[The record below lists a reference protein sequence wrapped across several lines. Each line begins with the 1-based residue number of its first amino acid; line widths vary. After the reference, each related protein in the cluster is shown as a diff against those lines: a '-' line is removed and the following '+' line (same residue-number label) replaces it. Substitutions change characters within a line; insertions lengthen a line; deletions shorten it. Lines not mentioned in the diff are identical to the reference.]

1 MDEIRAD
8 PIRSSELAAWADDWR
23 LVSVFTPDGNRIEGV
38 RCSVPIDR
46 LPFRSATELVFSD
59 VAEPDTPPRY
69 DSAGVRNGAA
79 RYNAAL
85 IHRSGSPYSSL
96 CLPGG
101 ATMLDPA
108 RATDAQVVPP
118 WAVLKPLP
126 PQASLL
132 AAARAGQTARA
143 AAPPLESLR
152 RRDGLGLSALDWA
165 ILRRDDGL
173 VSRYARDPRQRK
185 LFCEDQR
192 SPPTEGGRYWQA
204 APVDPVRLAITE
216 RNAAAARSLMTIAA
230 DRRCDATEDDH
241 VSADVFRNATMLA
254 QKRRD
259 ELMIAALARG
269 FIGPTIDNFE
279 ASDLRRLAEAV
290 REEGLKNAALSVA
303 GLLSR
308 DPSST
313 SDMPLVRAAGSCTIS
328 SFDFW
333 VKPARQDP
341 RALQA
346 ALRETERSL
355 PTWRPDA
362 EPDKD
367 CLGIFETL
375 VAAGAR
381 IDPASQMLLNAIE
394 SDRYGDRP
402 GFDKATARQIVEA
415 FVRAGGSIRL
425 DSGTAPAQRVDN
437 DWPTRPCNAFELAQ
451 GPPPTHCPT
460 SIKAGRRA
468 SIFASVLDRGWPR
481 QKAEAQRSF
490 EQREQIARRT
500 LPPLCQ
506 SPGSSPRSWRAFR
519 DCAKRHGKVRV
530 IS

>member
-143 AAPPLESLR
+143 AALPLESLR

-279 ASDLRRLAEAV
+279 ASDLRRSAEAV

-333 VKPARQDP
+333 FKPARQDR

-346 ALRETERSL
+346 ALREAERSV

-362 EPDKD
+362 EPDKN

-381 IDPASQMLLNAIE
+381 IDPTSQMLLNAIK

-402 GFDKATARQIVEA
+402 GFDKATAAKSSRRSSVP
-415 FVRAGGSIRL
+415 AGASGSIPERHRR
-425 DSGTAPAQRVDN
+425 SGSITTGQLGRATPSSWRKGRRRRTAPHRSKRDDAPASSPAC
-437 DWPTRPCNAFELAQ
+437 WIA
-451 GPPPTHCPT
+451 
-460 SIKAGRRA
+460 AGRVRRPRPSAALSSA
-468 SIFASVLDRGWPR
+468 SRLLGARCLPCASHQAGARVPGGLFG
-481 QKAEAQRSF
+481 
-490 EQREQIARRT
+490 IARSGMARF
-500 LPPLCQ
+500 
-506 SPGSSPRSWRAFR
+506 A
-519 DCAKRHGKVRV
+519 
-530 IS
+530 